1 MDINDTISKYD
12 YMIQFIY
19 IDLISHPQ
27 KINVQQIHHDFQT
40 KQFVYFLN
48 NIFDKFF
55 TAIF

>member
-19 IDLISHPQ
+19 IDLISHP
-27 KINVQQIHHDFQT
+27 KTINVQQIHHDFQT

-55 TAIF
+55 TSIF